1 MLSESSDLLIS
12 VFAIDVYK
20 LGEWTCC
27 LLILLAF
34 TTIRDVVLDTCTC
47 TCTCTCAF
55 STCNIS
61 DYHDLL
67 STALPVM
74 RVVTNLTAASGVS

>member
-34 TTIRDVVLDTCTC
+34 TTIRDVVLG